1 MGEAA
6 RVLDIY
12 WDRFLAVEPL
22 FATLVGDARFDD
34 ALPDQAEDGRA
45 ERHRVHAGLLA
56 AAGGIDAARLV
67 PEERRALAL
76 ATALARLSSAA
87 WSTAWTGCGRS
98 GTCRSASASDRA
110 AAGRGRVPAARRHRP
125 AAGGLPA
132 AAGGVPATPLRTRTG
147 TGSGGSGRLAQAPA
161 PVGSRAGRAGGEP

>member
-45 ERHRVHAGLLA
+45 ERHRVLGCLEHGM
-56 AAGGIDAARLV
+56 DRLWAV
-67 PEERRALAL
+67 GHMPIGFRFGRGCCW
-76 ATALARLSSAA
+76 A
-87 WSTAWTGCGRS
+87 WSRS
-98 GTCRSASASDRA
+98 GSPAAPPRSGRPTC
-110 AAGRGRVPAARRHRP
+110 GGWRGVPAAH
-125 AAGGLPA
+125 
-132 AAGGVPATPLRTRTG
+132 LRTRTG
-147 TGSGGSGRLAQAPA
+147 TGSGERTLGAGAGPRWDREQAVPGA
-161 PVGSRAGRAGGEP
+161 SLERPCTPVERPIGNSRSHRSQGHEQEDP